1 MRRIQ
6 LYNPLSQPI
15 TTVVGAMLGEN
26 QLSLRNNWLKL
37 EASRELPVIS
47 YLKES
52 IEEYTSNE

>member
-15 TTVVGAMLGEN
+15 TIVVGAMLREN
-26 QLSLRNNWLKL
+26 RLSLRNNRLKL

-47 YLKES
+47 YLKEY